1 VTREFDSAYWLGRMV
16 GHLEWI
22 LEEIQL
28 RGHEVP
34 AAGPAEMTLE
44 EYRQARGSYLLDRLE
59 ART

>member
-1 VTREFDSAYWLGRMV
+1 VTREFDNAYWLGRMV

-44 EYRQARGSYLLDRLE
+44 EYRTVRASYLLDEIE